1 MKKAKFITP
10 AVTAFDENGNLDI
23 AANKAIWD
31 FLIKNGVDGL
41 LIMGSI
47 GEFASM
53 TAEQKKELIKLA
65 ITYVNK
71 RTKVYIGTADM
82 RVDETI
88 NLSNFA
94 LAEGADAVMVIS
106 PYYFSISDESIE
118 FFYDKVADGIKGNMY
133 LYNFPA
139 RIGYDLSPAVT
150 LKLLRKHKN
159 IVGYKD
165 SVSEMGHTRKLMTT
179 VLGEFPGFEIYSGFD
194 ENFVHNILGGGSG
207 CIGGLSN
214 IYPELCVKWAK
225 AINDKKLD
233 EVEKIQ
239 LVIDKMMDIYDIG
252 LPFIPII
259 KKAMILRGIKMNDY
273 SIEPFLGATDAQVEK
288 IKIIL
293 KEINLI

>member
-10 AVTAFDENGNLDI
+10 AVTAFDTNGNIDI
-23 AANKAIWD
+23 EANKAIWD

-53 TAEQKKELIKLA
+53 TYEQKKELIKLA
-65 ITYVNK
+65 TSYINK

-82 RVDETI
+82 KIDETI

-106 PYYFSISDESIE
+106 PYYFSLSDQSIE
-118 FFYDKVADGIKGNMY
+118 FFYDKVAEGIKGNLY

-139 RIGYDLSPAVT
+139 RTGYDLSPAVA

-179 VLGEFPGFEIYSGFD
+179 VLGEFPDFEIYSGFD

-214 IYPELCVKWAK
+214 IYPELCTKWAK
-225 AINDKKLD
+225 AINEKNFD

-239 LVIDKMMDIYDIG
+239 LAIDKMMDIYDIG
-252 LPFIPII
+252 VPFIPII

-273 SIEPFLGATDAQVEK
+273 SLEPFLGATEAQVEQ

-293 KEINLI
+293 KDVVL